1 MQVEGA
7 VKQYPRRIFD
17 GSLVFADMLALPQP
31 AGQPVECTSQEHLLR
46 LDGVRLREMGQ
57 FARVVECWYAACP
70 STPRRRHLTMTRYTN
85 RAMKGTP

>member
-31 AGQPVECTSQEHLLR
+31 AGQPVQGTSQSHPLR
-46 LDGVRLREMGQ
+46 LNGVRLKEMGQ
-57 FARVVECWYAACP
+57 FACVVEAWSAFRP
-70 STPRRRHLTMTRYTN
+70 SPPQQRY
-85 RAMKGTP
+85 